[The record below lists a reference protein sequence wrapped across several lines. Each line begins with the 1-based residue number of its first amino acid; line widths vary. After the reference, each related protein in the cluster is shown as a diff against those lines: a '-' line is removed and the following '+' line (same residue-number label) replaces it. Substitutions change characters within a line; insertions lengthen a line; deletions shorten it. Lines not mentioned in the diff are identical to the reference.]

1 MKFQKLWCI
10 LGSMLMTSLCVGFS
24 SCTSQS
30 SPHESFSSDADEYV
44 EENIDKE
51 EGDDYSWLI
60 GSWKCTTEYGTAYL
74 VISETTATYSFL
86 DDVEEGSYEV
96 INNKFYLHC
105 HTPSG
110 QSYNTT
116 MELDCVNQRID
127 MGEGHWMSKQ

>member
-1 MKFQKLWCI
+1 MSVI
-10 LGSMLMTSLCVGFS
+10 CVS
-24 SCTSQS
+24 SCTSN
-30 SPHESFSSDADEYV
+30 SPSQESYSSSDADEYV

-96 INNKFYLHC
+96 IDNKFYLHC

-127 MGEGHWMSKQ
+127 MGEGYWMSKQ